1 MQIEAVFRPLI
12 DLERAIA
19 DLYGHWSDVYEADR
33 EAAFVWVKMANEEKG
48 HASLVDY
55 ERRVVQKN
63 PKMSGEVDIS
73 LAEVASATEA
83 VRNCLQGQPL
93 SLEDAVR
100 FAYDLETAAAESH
113 YRNAVKLSHP
123 ELQRLLDC
131 LGSED
136 RQHIERLKAFAEKRG
151 ISLRAPGRG

>member
-1 MQIEAVFRPLI
+1 MRIEAVFRPLI

-19 DLYGHWSDVYEADR
+19 DLYARWSDVYEADR
-33 EAAFVWVKMANEEKG
+33 EAAFLWAKMANEEKG

-73 LAEVASATEA
+73 LAEVESATEVA
-83 VRNCLQGQPL
+83 RSCLHRQPL

-100 FAYDLETAAAESH
+100 FAFDLETSAAESH
-113 YRNAVKLSHP
+113 YRNAIKLSHP
-123 ELQRLLDC
+123 ELQRLLDS
-131 LGSED
+131 LGTED
-136 RQHIERLKAFAEKRG
+136 RQHLDRLKSFAEKRG
-151 ISLRAPGRG
+151 ISLKAPGRS